1 MQPNVVDV
9 DMDDLEKQDLHVNSG
24 VALGPQSDNEVLQ
37 VNNLLKSNGGLS
49 DSNLLN

>member
-1 MQPNVVDV
+1 
-9 DMDDLEKQDLHVNSG
+9 MDDLQDDNVGVHVNSG